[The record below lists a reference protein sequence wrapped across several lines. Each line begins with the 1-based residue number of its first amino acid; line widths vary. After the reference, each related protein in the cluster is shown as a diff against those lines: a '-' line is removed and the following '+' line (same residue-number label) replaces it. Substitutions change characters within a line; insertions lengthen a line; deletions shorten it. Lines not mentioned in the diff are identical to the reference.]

1 MREIKKLD
9 FKEKSFIAN
18 GIKYTWDGSL
28 TLARWQE
35 FEKLQPRLGFGKDFE
50 TILKNINLSIDLAN
64 KGKGIEAWNIIINI
78 KEGISH
84 KLENRLDTAL
94 HISALFINREDE
106 DITKV
111 DEALFNEKIKD
122 WTKEGFDAMDFF
134 SLASNLVG
142 GFVDAL
148 HETSIN
154 TLEEM
159 QSKENTKHSDK

>member
-1 MREIKKLD
+1 M
-9 FKEKSFIAN
+9 
-18 GIKYTWDGSL
+18 
-28 TLARWQE
+28 
-35 FEKLQPRLGFGKDFE
+35 
-50 TILKNINLSIDLAN
+50 AN

-94 HISALFINREDE
+94 HISALFINREAE

-148 HETSIN
+148 HETSLN